1 MEIKN
6 LMEGRGS
13 GHPFATGEVVLQL
26 GLDESRKRGTTILR
40 PGTLCGICRAAVG
53 ESGPVC
59 YQETFGQ
66 TRVQVDGAFVTS
78 DRRVSGYGKPRE
90 PMKGCFIARAYAQA
104 VFEGGVEV
112 SNLQPEESRALM
124 LITG

>member
-26 GLDESRKRGTTILR
+26 GLDEKRKRGTTVLR
-40 PGTLCGICRAAVG
+40 QGTLCGICRAAVG
-53 ESGPVC
+53 ESAPVC
-59 YQETFGQ
+59 YQEKFGH
-66 TRVQVDGAFVTS
+66 TRVQVDGAFVTP
-78 DRRVSGYGKPRE
+78 DRRVSGYGKPKE
-90 PMKGCFIARAYAQA
+90 SMGNCLIARAYAA
-104 VFEGGVEV
+104 GVFEGGVVV
-112 SNLQPEESRALM
+112 SNLQPEDSQALM